1 MNVTKVGLSYED
13 QQPFSFSIRR
23 VLPCEGFDFKTCIR
37 CPFWKHGKCQN
48 GRNDKERN
56 K

>member
-1 MNVTKVGLSYED
+1 MSGISEIKTNYEFSSSSAKKV
-13 QQPFSFSIRR
+13 F
-23 VLPCEGFDFKTCIR
+23 PCEGFDFKTCIR

-48 GRNDKERN
+48 GKDDKERN